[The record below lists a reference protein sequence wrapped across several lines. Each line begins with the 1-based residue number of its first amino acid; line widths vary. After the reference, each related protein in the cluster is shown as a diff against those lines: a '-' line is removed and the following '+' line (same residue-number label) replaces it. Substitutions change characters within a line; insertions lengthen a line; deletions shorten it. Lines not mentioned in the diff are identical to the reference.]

1 MSQESDDA
9 LRASKD
15 LALRIAAV
23 VAALESCSEAAMA
36 SIDESRQVML
46 GTSSRFGRETSA
58 LLQDVSRGVE
68 SSVRG
73 CTERALAS
81 ALPEVHAA
89 IALSARRVEDAAK
102 TLAAERAQL
111 SRQQRGAFWVG
122 SVALVLGSLLL
133 AGASAAWLAMKRKEL
148 AQIEFALELHR
159 ATEAGAL
166 VPCGGRLCARV
177 GEKPRRAGERG
188 EYLVVE

>member
-1 MSQESDDA
+1 MDDSKDAA
-9 LRASKD
+9 LRM
-15 LALRIAAV
+15 
-23 VAALESCSEAAMA
+23 AALAALLDRRTGEALTALVDGRDAIDEAARGLGLRGQQLVT
-36 SIDESRQVML
+36 EVGRQVQA
-46 GTSSRFGRETSA
+46 ET
-58 LLQDVSRGVE
+58 RG
-68 SSVRG
+68 
-73 CTERALAS
+73 
-81 ALPEVHAA
+81 
-89 IALSARRVEDAAK
+89 
-102 TLAAERAQL
+102 AAERALQEALGESLDGLKTRIGEAARQARDAAAVLANERQAL

-122 SVALVLGSLLL
+122 SVALAVGALLL

-148 AQIEFALELHR
+148 SQIEFALELHR